1 MSLRARIIYYAFMVA
16 YVNLKL
22 FYFKARLVMARSDE
36 TKRAIEQR
44 IDQLSLTRGR
54 YREGVN

>member
-1 MSLRARIIYYAFMVA
+1 MFMII

-22 FYFKARLVMARSDE
+22 FYLRARLVMARSDE

-54 YREGVN
+54 YERVLI